1 MRDLLRP
8 LRFFFNLEGLFR
20 AKSQEPRAKKQE
32 PRKKKRDTRSEKR
45 ENENKACPEV
55 ILGAKNQK

>member
-1 MRDLLRP
+1 MRETRDEMRDLLRP

-20 AKSQEPRAKKQE
+20 AKSQEPR
-32 PRKKKRDTRSEKR
+32 KKKRDTRNEKR